1 MESGIIKIL
10 SLAVTILSIIV
21 KVVAGSKAESDL
33 FANLSRGYDKNVR
46 PSTTNNQ
53 ALWIEFDIRLNKIV
67 KLDIKEQELVINARV
82 MMVWVDPELKWDK
95 SKYNGTEFLT
105 VPSSAFWKPDILLHN
120 SASDTSKAATD
131 VYKANLR
138 ILETGTVIW
147 MSPVTLRSSCDIEV
161 KWFPFDTQSCTL
173 TFGSISQTNDKLQ
186 LKFFKQ
192 PTSVS
197 DFRGKFS
204 VLSGVW
210 SFKSLTSQRRSEK
223 FECCTRK
230 FSLIEFTLTMVRMP
244 TYYVLYLVLPCL
256 CLSLVSLS
264 VFFIP
269 PETGERIGYSITVV
283 LAMSVYL
290 LVISEKLPEKS
301 DKSPLIGVMYAI
313 LFFIMNGTL
322 VAVVFSTHLA
332 FKTTKPP
339 RKLCHLF
346 CSRCRKKHRR
356 EHEVAAEKSMVVQ
369 RNADGEIELENYRK
383 KQDEEGPEYGM
394 HRRRTLAKKSSILQ
408 REFVLLTPDE
418 EKEMEN
424 QDLWKEI
431 AGRIDRINFWVFSVF
446 TIAIPLTSVLLYM
459 A

>member
-1 MESGIIKIL
+1 MDSGIVKVL
-10 SLAVTILSIIV
+10 SLALTVSTIV
-21 KVVAGSKAESDL
+21 KVVDASKAESDL
-33 FANLSRGYDKNVR
+33 FANLSRGYDANVR

-53 ALWIEFDIRLNKIV
+53 PLFVEFDIRLNKIV

-95 SKYNGTEFLT
+95 SKYNGTEFLN
-105 VPSSAFWKPDILLHN
+105 VPSNAFWTPDILLHN
-120 SASDTSKAATD
+120 TASDTSKSATD

-173 TFGSISQTNDKLQ
+173 TFGSISQTNDNLQ
-186 LKFFKQ
+186 LKFFRQ
-192 PTSVS
+192 PISVS

-204 VLSGVW
+204 VYSGVW
-210 SFKSLTSQRRSEK
+210 SFQSLTSQRRSEK

-230 FSLIEFTLTMVRMP
+230 FSLIEFTLTMSRMP
-244 TYYVLYLVLPCL
+244 TYYILYLVLPCL

-269 PETGERIGYSITVV
+269 PETGERIGFSITVV

-301 DKSPLIGVMYAI
+301 DKSPLIGVMYSI
-313 LFFIMNGTL
+313 LFYIMNATL
-322 VAVVFSTHLA
+322 VSVVFTTHLA

-339 RKLCHLF
+339 RKLCHMF
-346 CSRCRKKHRR
+346 CSRCRKKQRKQQ
-356 EHEVAAEKSMVVQ
+356 EVAAEKSMVVQ
-369 RNADGEIELENYRK
+369 RNADGNIQLEDYRK
-383 KQDEEGPEYGM
+383 THEEQEPEYVM
-394 HRRRTLAKKSSILQ
+394 PRRRTLGKASSSLQ
-408 REFVLLTPDE
+408 REFVFLTPEE

-431 AGRIDRINFWVFSVF
+431 AEKIDRINFWVFSVF
-446 TIAIPLTSVLLYM
+446 TIAIPLISVLSYM